1 VVEESADTQVTLG
14 MRYFSAHRSR
24 SEWRY
29 VSVQR
34 VQVGPPSR
42 LVAVCHRSGTLKW
55 FRVENV
61 SLAKLESTEGY
72 RTQES
77 EKVQAYVD
85 GSVDGFHSEGEACH
99 STFVVGEPD
108 AHWLRNNLLDGM
120 HIDPNESVRDGVRV
134 HVPSTAM
141 LPVARFVVGLGAAAR
156 VETPELAACV
166 RELARGALGGT
177 PVASTRAKRLRSGGA
192 ATG

>member
-1 VVEESADTQVTLG
+1 

-42 LVAVCHRSGTLKW
+42 FVAVCHRSGTLKW

-61 SLAKLESTEGY
+61 SLAKLESAEAY
-72 RTQES
+72 RTCEREQ
-77 EKVQAYVD
+77 VQAYVD
-85 GSVDGFHSEGEACH
+85 GSVDGFHGEGDAFH
-99 STFVVGEPD
+99 STFIVREPD
-108 AHWLRNNLLDGM
+108 AHWLRHNLLEGM
-120 HIDPNESVRDGVRV
+120 YIDPNESVRDGIRV
-134 HVPSTAM
+134 HVQSAGIV
-141 LPVARFVVGLGAAAR
+141 PVARFVVGLGAAAR

-166 RELARGALGGT
+166 RELARGALEGT
-177 PVASTRAKRLRSGGA
+177 SNGTARAKRLRSSRA
-192 ATG
+192 AAG